1 MIQIPDKDKW
11 DARVKVLSK
20 MSRQQL
26 ALMGTRLTCRQGSQW
41 LIGGPN
47 SWSKDELIEFILGCE
62 GLQFDLPVDTP
73 CVPTPELP

>member
-11 DARVKVLSK
+11 DARVKILSK

-26 ALMGTRLTCRQGSQW
+26 ALMVTRLARKQGDQW

-47 SWSKDELIEFILGCE
+47 SWSRDELINYILECE
-62 GLQFDLPVDTP
+62 GLQFDLPVATP

>member
-1 MIQIPDKDKW
+1 MIQIPDKAKW

-26 ALMGTRLTCRQGSQW
+26 ALMVTQHARKQGDRW
-41 LIGGPN
+41 LVGGPN
-47 SWSKDELIEFILGCE
+47 AWSRDELIGYILECE

-73 CVPTPELP
+73 CVQAPELP

>member
-11 DARVKVLSK
+11 DARVKILSK

-26 ALMGTRLTCRQGSQW
+26 ALMVTRLARKQGSRW

-47 SWSKDELIEFILGCE
+47 SWSNDELIGYILDNE

-73 CVPTPELP
+73 CAPTPELP